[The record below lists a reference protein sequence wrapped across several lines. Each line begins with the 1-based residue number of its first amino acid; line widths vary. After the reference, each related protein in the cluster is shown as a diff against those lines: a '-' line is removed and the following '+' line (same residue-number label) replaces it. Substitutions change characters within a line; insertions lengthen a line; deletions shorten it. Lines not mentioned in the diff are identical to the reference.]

1 MGKGTA
7 NTDFKAHTKF
17 NLVGTGFIILIVY
30 LSVFA
35 SASYD
40 IILLWDYIINET

>member
-1 MGKGTA
+1 MSKGTA
-7 NTDFKAHTKF
+7 NTGFWEHTRINIF
-17 NLVGTGFIILIVY
+17 STVSIVLVLYI
-30 LSVFA
+30 SVFA